1 VDLLFDEANLPACL
15 ANAFR
20 RWLAATAG
28 TALSATTQCAVV
40 SEMREVDEVDVMNL

>member
-20 RWLAATAG
+20 RWLAAT
-28 TALSATTQCAVV
+28 TQCAVV